1 MSTNKFEGFFE
12 NNDHPAMKMVIPN
25 VSQVIETLMMICGQ
39 NHQFYK
45 DASLRLLICGG
56 LDMCEKHIIK
66 VRDEG
71 KTPDIHVGYAAFM
84 MLLADRMVDS
94 YDDYAGD
101 KERELFPLEFDEEE

>member
-12 NNDHPAMKMVIPN
+12 EENHPAMNMVVPST
-25 VSQVIETLMMICGQ
+25 SQIIEALMMICGQ

-45 DASLRLLICGG
+45 DTSIRLIICGS
-56 LDMCEKHIIK
+56 LDVLEKHIIK
-66 VRDEG
+66 ARDEG
-71 KTPDIHVGYAAFM
+71 RDPGIHVGYAAFM

-101 KERELFPLEFDEEE
+101 KERELFPIQYDEDE

>member
-12 NNDHPAMKMVIPN
+12 NNDHPAMKMVVPN

-45 DASLRLLICGG
+45 DSSLRLLICGG

-94 YDDYAGD
+94 YDDYASD
-101 KERELFPLEFDEEE
+101 KERELFPLDLDEDE

>member
-12 NNDHPAMKMVIPN
+12 SDNHPAMKMVVPTP
-25 VSQVIETLMMICGQ
+25 SQIIETLMMICGQ

-45 DASLRLLICGG
+45 DASIRLIICGG
-56 LDMCEKHIIK
+56 LDVVEKHIIK
-66 VRDEG
+66 ARDEG
-71 KTPDIHVGYAAFM
+71 RDPGIHVGYAAFM

-101 KERELFPLEFDEEE
+101 KERELFPLKYDEDE

>member
-12 NNDHPAMKMVIPN
+12 NDNHPAMKMIVPTP
-25 VSQVIETLMMICGQ
+25 SQIIETLMMICGQ

-45 DASLRLLICGG
+45 DASIRLIICGG
-56 LDMCEKHIIK
+56 LDVVEKHIIK
-66 VRDEG
+66 ARDEG
-71 KTPDIHVGYAAFM
+71 RDPGIHVGYAAFM

-101 KERELFPLEFDEEE
+101 KERELFPLKYDEDE

>member
-12 NNDHPAMKMVIPN
+12 SDNHPAMKMVTPTP
-25 VSQVIETLMMICGQ
+25 SQIIEALMMICGQ

-45 DASLRLLICGG
+45 DPTLRLIICGS
-56 LDMCEKHIIK
+56 LDILEKHIIK
-66 VRDEG
+66 TRDEG

-84 MLLADRMVDS
+84 MLLSDRMVDS

-101 KERELFPLEFDEEE
+101 KERELFPLDINEDE

>member
-1 MSTNKFEGFFE
+1 MSMNQFEGFFE
-12 NNDHPAMKMVIPN
+12 NDNHPAMKMVIPN
-25 VSQVIETLMMICGQ
+25 VSRVIETLMMICGQ

>member
-12 NNDHPAMKMVIPN
+12 NNNHPAMKMVVPN

-45 DASLRLLICGG
+45 DESIRLLIGSG
-56 LDMCEKHIIK
+56 LDVCEKHLIK
-66 VRDEG
+66 MRDEG
-71 KTPDIHVGYAAFM
+71 RDPGIHVGYAAFM
-84 MLLADRMVDS
+84 MLLSDRMVDS

>member
-12 NNDHPAMKMVIPN
+12 NDNHPAMKMVVPSP
-25 VSQVIETLMMICGQ
+25 SQIIETLMMICGQ

-45 DASLRLLICGG
+45 DEGIRLIICGG
-56 LDMCEKHIIK
+56 LDVVEKHLIK
-66 VRDEG
+66 MRDELRDPG
-71 KTPDIHVGYAAFM
+71 IHVGYAAFM

-101 KERELFPLEFDEEE
+101 KERELFPIDMSEEE

>member
-12 NNDHPAMKMVIPN
+12 NDNHPAMKMIVPSTTQI
-25 VSQVIETLMMICGQ
+25 IETLMMICGQ

-45 DASLRLLICGG
+45 DEGIRLILCGG

-66 VRDEG
+66 ARDENRDPG
-71 KTPDIHVGYAAFM
+71 IHVGCAAFL

-101 KERELFPLEFDEEE
+101 KERELFPLNMDEDE

>member
-94 YDDYAGD
+94 YDDYASD
-101 KERELFPLEFDEEE
+101 KERELFPLDLDEDE

>member
-1 MSTNKFEGFFE
+1 MSKNQFEGFFE
-12 NNDHPAMKMVIPN
+12 NENHAAMSFNIPTT
-25 VSQVIETLMMICGQ
+25 SQVIEALMMICGQ

-45 DASLRLLICGG
+45 DASLRLIICGG

-66 VRDEG
+66 TRDEG
-71 KTPDIHVGYAAFM
+71 KVPDIHVGYAAFM

-101 KERELFPLEFDEEE
+101 KERELFPLQYDEDE

>member
-12 NNDHPAMKMVIPN
+12 EDNHPAMKMVTPTP
-25 VSQVIETLMMICGQ
+25 SQIIEGLMMICGQ

-45 DASLRLLICGG
+45 DEGIRLILCGG
-56 LDMCEKHIIK
+56 LDMCEKYIINC
-66 VRDEG
+66 RDEG
-71 KTPDIHVGYAAFM
+71 KVPDIHVGYAAFM

-101 KERELFPLEFDEEE
+101 KERELFPLEFDEDE

>member
-12 NNDHPAMKMVIPN
+12 EDNHPAMKMVIPN

-45 DASLRLLICGG
+45 DEGIRLIICGG
-56 LDMCEKHIIK
+56 LDVVEKHLIK
-66 VRDEG
+66 MRDELRDPG
-71 KTPDIHVGYAAFM
+71 IHVGYAAFM

-101 KERELFPLEFDEEE
+101 KERELFPLNKDEDE

>member
-12 NNDHPAMKMVIPN
+12 EDNHPAIKMATPTP
-25 VSQVIETLMMICGQ
+25 SQIIEGLMMICGQ

-45 DASLRLLICGG
+45 DEGIRLIICGG
-56 LDMCEKHIIK
+56 LDVVEKHLIK
-66 VRDEG
+66 MRDELRDPG
-71 KTPDIHVGYAAFM
+71 IHVGYAAFM

-101 KERELFPLEFDEEE
+101 KERELFPLNMDEDE